1 MTTKTSDEHALNKK
15 DLRKMFWRSL
25 PMEFSWHYERQ
36 MHMGFEYMI
45 SSGLQKIY
53 KGQPEKLKE
62 ALVRNLEFFNCTA
75 HITPFIGGV
84 TLAMEEENAKE
95 DNFDTSS
102 ITAVKA
108 ALMGPLSGLGDSI
121 ILGTLRVLAVGIGAS
136 LAVKGNILGAI
147 LFFLIF
153 NIPTFA
159 LRYYTAMKG
168 YELGSTFITKIQ
180 KSGVMATF
188 MLAAGILG
196 VMVIGGMI
204 DNLVVANTAL
214 KIGSGSSATKIQ
226 EVLDGILPG
235 MLPLGF
241 TGIYYYLLQKKVNVI
256 WIIIGTAI
264 FGIICA
270 QFGILKAN

>member
-1 MTTKTSDEHALNKK
+1 MTTKTSDDHALNKK

-196 VMVIGGMI
+196 VMVIGGMV

-226 EVLDGILPG
+226 DVLDGILPG

>member
-1 MTTKTSDEHALNKK
+1 MTMKTSDNHVLNKK

-53 KGQPEKLKE
+53 KGQPEKLQE
-62 ALVRNLEFFNCTA
+62 ALIRNLEFFNCTA
-75 HITPFIGGV
+75 HVTPFVGGV

-102 ITAVKA
+102 ITSVKA

-136 LAVKGNILGAI
+136 LAVKGNILGPI

-153 NIPTFA
+153 NVPTFA
-159 LRYYTAMKG
+159 LRYYTSMKG
-168 YELGSTFITKIQ
+168 YELGSTFITRIQ

-256 WIIIGTAI
+256 WIIIGTVI

-270 QFGILKAN
+270 QFGILTAN

>member
-1 MTTKTSDEHALNKK
+1 MMTSDNHMLNKK
-15 DLRKMFWRSL
+15 DLRKVFWRSL

-45 SSGLQKIY
+45 SSGLRKIY
-53 KGQPEKLKE
+53 KNDPDGLRESLQ
-62 ALVRNLEFFNCTA
+62 RNLEFFNCTA

-84 TLAMEEENAKE
+84 TLAMEEENEKSN
-95 DNFDTSS
+95 DFDVSS
-102 ITAVKA
+102 ISAVKA
-108 ALMGPLSGLGDSI
+108 ALMGPLSGLGDSL

-136 LAVKGNILGAI
+136 IAIKGNVLGAI
-147 LFFLIF
+147 LFLLIF
-153 NIPTFA
+153 NIPTFI

-168 YELGSTFITKIQ
+168 YELGASYITKIQ
-180 KSGVMATF
+180 ESGAMRVF

-204 DNLVVANTAL
+204 NNLVVATTPL
-214 KIGSGSSATKIQ
+214 KIGTGSGATKIQ

-235 MLPLGF
+235 ILPLGF
-241 TGIYYYLLQKKVNVI
+241 TGIYYYLLKKKVNVI
-256 WIIIGTAI
+256 WLIIGTAI

-270 QFGILKAN
+270 EFGILTVNS

>member
-1 MTTKTSDEHALNKK
+1 MTTTSKEKMLDKK
-15 DLRKMFWRSL
+15 DLRKVFWRSL

-45 SSGLQKIY
+45 SPGLQKIY
-53 KGQPEKLKE
+53 EGDPKKLKE
-62 ALVRNLEFFNCTA
+62 SLERNLEFFNCTS

-84 TLAMEEENAKE
+84 TLAMEEENAKNE
-95 DNFDTSS
+95 NFDTSS

-136 LAVKGNILGAI
+136 LAIKGNLLGSI

-153 NIPTFA
+153 NIPAFA
-159 LRYYTAMKG
+159 IRYYTSMKG
-168 YELGSTFITKIQ
+168 YELGASFITKIQ
-180 KSGVMATF
+180 KSGVMNIF

-204 DNLVVANTAL
+204 DNLVVASTTL
-214 KIGSGSSATKIQ
+214 KIGSGSGATKIQ

-241 TGIYYYLLQKKVNVI
+241 TGLYYYLLQKKVNVI
-256 WIIIGTAI
+256 WLIIGTAV
-264 FGIICA
+264 FGVICA

>member
-1 MTTKTSDEHALNKK
+1 MTSDKRMLDKK

-36 MHMGFEYMI
+36 MHMGFEFMI
-45 SSGLQKIY
+45 SSGLKKIY
-53 KGQPEKLKE
+53 KGQSEKYKD
-62 ALVRNLEFFNCTA
+62 ALERNLEFFNCTA

-84 TLAMEEENAKE
+84 TLAMEEEKAKSE
-95 DNFDTSS
+95 DFDTSS
-102 ITAVKA
+102 ISAVKA

-136 LAVKGNILGAI
+136 LAIKGNILGPI

-153 NIPTFA
+153 NIPTFI
-159 LRYYTAMKG
+159 LRYYTSIKG
-168 YELGSTFITKIQ
+168 YELGASYIDRIQ
-180 KSGVMATF
+180 KSGEMKLF

-204 DNLVVANTAL
+204 NNLVVVSTTL
-214 KIGSGSSATKIQ
+214 KIGTGAGATKIQ
-226 EVLDGILPG
+226 DVLDGILPG
-235 MLPLGF
+235 MLPLAF
-241 TGIYYYLLQKKVNVI
+241 TGVYYYLLKKKVNVI
-256 WIIIGTAI
+256 WLIIGTAI

-270 QFGILKAN
+270 QFGILKVN

>member
-1 MTTKTSDEHALNKK
+1 MTSDNHMLNKK
-15 DLRKMFWRSL
+15 DLRKVFWRSL

-45 SSGLQKIY
+45 SSGLRKIY
-53 KGQPEKLKE
+53 KNDPDGLRESLQ
-62 ALVRNLEFFNCTA
+62 RNLEFFNCTA

-84 TLAMEEENAKE
+84 TLAMEEENEKSN
-95 DNFDTSS
+95 DFDVSS
-102 ITAVKA
+102 ISAVKA
-108 ALMGPLSGLGDSI
+108 ALMGPLSGLGDSL

-136 LAVKGNILGAI
+136 IAIKGNVLGAI
-147 LFFLIF
+147 LFLLIF
-153 NIPTFA
+153 NIPTFI

-168 YELGSTFITKIQ
+168 YELGASYITKIQ
-180 KSGVMATF
+180 ESGAMRVF

-204 DNLVVANTAL
+204 NNLVVATTPL
-214 KIGSGSSATKIQ
+214 KIGTGSGATKIQ

-235 MLPLGF
+235 ILPLGF
-241 TGIYYYLLQKKVNVI
+241 TGIYYYLLKKKVNVI
-256 WIIIGTAI
+256 WLIIGTAI

-270 QFGILKAN
+270 EFGILTVNS